1 MTGGDDGLRGSQYWR
16 ERAEEARA
24 RAGEMRSADAESAM
38 LDIAAMY
45 EIGLPSG
52 RPGPSRRINLG
63 R

>member
-1 MTGGDDGLRGSQYWR
+1 MTSGDDGLRGSQYLH

-45 EIGLPSG
+45 ELMADRAAEREAKTKPVA
-52 RPGPSRRINLG
+52 
-63 R
+63 

>member
-45 EIGLPSG
+45 ERMADRAAEREAKTKPAA
-52 RPGPSRRINLG
+52 
-63 R
+63 

>member
-45 EIGLPSG
+45 ERMADRAAEREAKAKPAA
-52 RPGPSRRINLG
+52 
-63 R
+63 